1 MLPPMSSWIATF
13 RVGHDLVE
21 VSVDQDGNVAPVGF
35 AVMRDEAI
43 RRGAQVMLTVTG
55 PEVPLAVE
63 DPPSTVTW
71 LIDMFEIVDVLHDA
85 ADWPDDPRTYLP
97 DGAVG

>member
-1 MLPPMSSWIATF
+1 MLPPMSSWVATF
-13 RVGHDLVE
+13 RVGDDLVE
-21 VSVDQDGNVAPVGF
+21 VSVDRDGNVAPGGF

-43 RRGAQVMLTVTG
+43 RHEVHVLLTAAG

-63 DPPSTVTW
+63 DPPSTVAW
-71 LIDMFEIVDVLHDA
+71 LIEMFEIVDVLHA
-85 ADWPDDPRTYLP
+85 ADWPDDPRTQLP